1 MNLNV
6 EGKPVSQV
14 DKFVYLGH
22 QVEESGRCN
31 GGIRRRIE
39 IARSVFNI
47 KKGEVGNEKT
57 NFEVLCIWSSL
68 LNGSEK
74 WTLIKE
80 TIDRLE
86 AFEMWTLL
94 RRMLKI
100 SWKSKIS
107 NERVLLM
114 AKTRREIIRIVKVR
128 KLSYFGHIVRQDS
141 LQKDIL

>member
-1 MNLNV
+1 M
-6 EGKPVSQV
+6 
-14 DKFVYLGH
+14 
-22 QVEESGRCN
+22 
-31 GGIRRRIE
+31 
-39 IARSVFNI
+39 

-114 AKTRREIIRIVKVR
+114 AKTKIEIIRIVKDR
-128 KLSYFGHIVRQDS
+128 KLSYFGHIVHVRQDS
-141 LQKDIL
+141 LQNDQ